1 MIPSVL
7 NVRTFGMV
15 VRLLSLSPQTPD
27 HWLKEEGEQQGL
39 HVWVKPSIHLVIR
52 TLQVPRC
59 EHLFQSWYLEL

>member
-1 MIPSVL
+1 MIPCVL
-7 NVRTFGMV
+7 NIRTLAWLVRS
-15 VRLLSLSPQTPD
+15 LSLSPQTPD

-39 HVWVKPSIHLVIR
+39 HVWVKLSIHLVIR